1 MMTDSF
7 PDKHKSSERLVS
19 FIKAKAEEG
28 GDSVGVF
35 YAVNSFSCVD
45 MTDMM
50 NAYTTICQAKKKK
63 KNRNYIICEQSNQRV

>member
-7 PDKHKSSERLVS
+7 PDKHKSSEQLVS
-19 FIKAKAEEG
+19 FRKAKAEEG

-35 YAVNSFSCVD
+35 HAVNPFTCVD

-50 NAYTTICQAKKKK
+50 YVYTTMCQAK
-63 KNRNYIICEQSNQRV
+63 E